1 MAFPTNPTNGQTA
14 NVGGIVYVYNSSTT
28 AWTVSTNFSGNAVVN
43 QLTAN
48 SVISATSLGATAFTG
63 DSIAI
68 TGNISGATLTLVGAA
83 TIGGNI
89 TSASII
95 PGANATHDLGTASSR
110 WRNIYTSD
118 LHLNNGIGNWTIV
131 EGEEDL
137 FLHNNRNGKVYKFA
151 LTEVD
156 PAQSPPKQKA
166 D

>member
-1 MAFPTNPTNGQTA
+1 MAFPTDPTNGQTA

-28 AWTVSTNFSGNAVVN
+28 AWTVSTNFSGNAIVN

-63 DSIAI
+63 DSITL
-68 TGNISGATLTLVGAA
+68 TGAMSGGTLTLVGAA

-95 PGANATHDLGTASSR
+95 PGANAANDLGSASFR

-118 LHLNNGIGNWTIV
+118 LHLNNGIGNWTVV
-131 EGEEDL
+131 EGEDDL

-151 LTEVD
+151 LIEVD
-156 PAQSPPKQKA
+156 PTQSPPKQKA